1 MERETGSRREAVRQA
16 AALWVVRL
24 GDPSCSA
31 ADRAAFEAWRD
42 ESHENEAAF
51 EREAAAWARLDRLR
65 AMRPGPVRLTEARP
79 DRDLLAPERRLIL
92 PRFSRSPWARGMA
105 AVTVAA
111 VVGAGV
117 MTFGSGTAYATAIGE
132 RRVVVLSDNSRI
144 ELNTDSKVVV
154 RYRKGVREVK
164 LVRGE
169 AVFEAAKDA
178 RPFVIKAADAV
189 MQADAGAEMAVRLR
203 SDGAAVTVKRGAVA
217 LDPEP
222 TERKDPVRLTAGVA
236 AIYSSAGHRSRV
248 VSDSEIDRALAWRQ
262 GAIALNGAPALGRR
276 GRDRQARRRRPGS
289 RADRAQGPGA
299 PDRRRRGD
307 LQLGRPPLA
316 RGVRQRN
323 RPGPGLAAGRDRPE
337 RPVAGAGG
345 GRVQPL

>member
-16 AALWVVRL
+16 AAQWVVRL
-24 GDPSCSA
+24 DDPSCSA

-51 EREAAAWARLDRLR
+51 EREAAAWARLDRVR
-65 AMRPGPVRLTEARP
+65 ALRPGMERP
-79 DRDLLAPERRLIL
+79 DRDLLAPERRMTL

-105 AVTVAA
+105 AVAVAA
-111 VVGAGV
+111 VVGAGF

-169 AVFEAAKDA
+169 AVFEAAHDA

-222 TERKDPVRLTAGVA
+222 AEPKDQVRLTAGVA

-262 GAIALNGAPALGRR
+262 GAIALNGQSLEQAVAEFNRYNRQQISIADPSISGLRLAGYFQTTEPKSFVTAVTSTFPVRASEDSDGAIRLSRR
-276 GRDRQARRRRPGS
+276 S
-289 RADRAQGPGA
+289 
-299 PDRRRRGD
+299 
-307 LQLGRPPLA
+307 
-316 RGVRQRN
+316 
-323 RPGPGLAAGRDRPE
+323 
-337 RPVAGAGG
+337 
-345 GRVQPL
+345 